1 MVSLKEIKG
10 RIASVGNTRKLTSAM
25 KMVASAK
32 LHKAQGVIE
41 NLAPYQEELQRL
53 LGHLL
58 QQTEGVVHSP
68 LVRRRPVRRVA
79 VVAFASNGSL
89 CGGFNAN
96 VQRRLAAMVEEY
108 RPLGVENLQVYV
120 VGKKVADEVRKW
132 GIRSVDSVPQP
143 VGLEAADKCASTGEK
158 GGVLW
163 LETLAEKPTYEGATA
178 LVQTLVD
185 AFLRGEIDRV
195 ELLYPHFQS
204 TASQPLVRETYLPM
218 SPEAILSGTTSSE
231 RGAAAV
237 SSETVRRETSS
248 GTSSPQ
254 PMLPVA
260 DYLVEPSAPEL
271 LQELLPKVLRLKL
284 YTVLLD
290 SRTAEHAA
298 RTLAMQTATD
308 NADAMLQD
316 LTLQYHK
323 SRQQA
328 ITNELLDIMGGSMA

>member
-41 NLAPYQEELQRL
+41 HLAPYQEELQRL
-53 LGHLL
+53 LGQLL

-120 VGKKVADEVRKW
+120 IGKKVADEVRKW

-143 VGLEAADKCASTGEK
+143 VGLEAAGKCAPTGEK
-158 GGVLW
+158 RGGLG
-163 LETLAEKPTYEGATA
+163 LEALAEKPTYEGATA

-231 RGAAAV
+231 RGAVAV
-237 SSETVRRETSS
+237 SSETVRREASS

-254 PMLPVA
+254 PVA